1 MGPILNYYLDAM
13 RKYADF
19 SGRATRSQYW
29 FFSLAMLGIII
40 AVLIIDQLIA
50 YTQPEG
56 ASLLAGLVY
65 LAHLIPSIAI
75 SVRRLHDINKSG
87 WWLLLLF
94 VPFAGA
100 IALLVFMCTPST
112 PGLTRYGEIAG
123 QSQHPIRPQHNQQIM
138 TGSLQSLEKL
148 ASLRASGAIDE
159 EEYKQ
164 LKANILTQPAH

>member
-1 MGPILNYYLDAM
+1 MNYYLDAM
-13 RKYADF
+13 RKYAEF
-19 SGRATRSQYW
+19 SGRARRSQYW
-29 FFSLAMLGIII
+29 LFNLSLFGILF
-40 AVLIIDQLIA
+40 AALIFDQLIA
-50 YTQPEG
+50 DNQPEG
-56 ASLLAGLVY
+56 ASLLEGLVY

-75 SVRRLHDINKSG
+75 TVRRLHDIDKSG

-112 PGLTRYGEIAG
+112 PGLTRFGAPTG
-123 QSQHPIRPQHNQQIM
+123 QPQQPIRPQHNQHM
-138 TGSLQSLEKL
+138 VNGSLHSLEKL

-164 LKANILTQPAH
+164 LKANILTQPAP